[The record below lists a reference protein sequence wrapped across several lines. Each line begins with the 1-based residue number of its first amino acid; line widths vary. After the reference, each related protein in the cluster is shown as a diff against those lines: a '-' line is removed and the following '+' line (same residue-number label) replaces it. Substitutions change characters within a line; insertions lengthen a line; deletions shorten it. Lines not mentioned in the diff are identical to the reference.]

1 MFSDRLSVE
10 NGLMLTGRKAAAPTR
25 RGKRELKKIVA
36 DSWYQLASDA
46 LFDFPAAERFHFR
59 ITLSVLRWDQNQP
72 MKPIKTSATET
83 SR

>member
-25 RGKRELKKIVA
+25 RGKRELKKFVA

-46 LFDFPAAERFHFR
+46 LFVPAAERFHFR

-72 MKPIKTSATET
+72 TKPIKTSATET